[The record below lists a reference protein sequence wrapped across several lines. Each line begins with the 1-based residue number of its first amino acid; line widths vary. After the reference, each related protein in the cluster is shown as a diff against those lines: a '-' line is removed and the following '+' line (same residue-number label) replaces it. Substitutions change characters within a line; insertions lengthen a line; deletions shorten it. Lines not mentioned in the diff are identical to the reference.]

1 MSEIIE
7 IPDGEL
13 ITEPGFYRISLER
26 HHGQPC
32 DGVSVT
38 SGVLRQMELATPADV
53 WAFHKLNPN
62 RWEREETDALWL
74 GVAMALYVEGGA
86 EAVMTGFKI
95 HAENKPKRPT
105 ASQIVAVSEGRGTD
119 AAIASVAYWTAV
131 DADPHG
137 YLTQAE
143 FETICT
149 AGAVLAQDPSA
160 SAVMGGEPEIT
171 MAWQDEL
178 TGLWLLSRPDTV
190 SFDGMLSDYKRMATR
205 GEPFS
210 WRIVDRRITDHGYDM
225 QIAFGCEV
233 FERLTGEWPT
243 GGIVAQLA
251 QPPHHVILREIADE
265 DLRIAQFRNRRAIAR
280 FKECLDS
287 GNWPGPGDDVGVY
300 QRPDWQRTMLLEQM
314 NVAYQSP

>member
-1 MSEIIE
+1 MTDIIE

-62 RWEREETDALWL
+62 RWEREETYALRL

-86 EAVMTGFKI
+86 DAVLSGFRVHPEDRPRK
-95 HAENKPKRPT
+95 PT
-105 ASQIVAVSEGRGTD
+105 AAQVLAVAEGRGTE
-119 AAIASVAYWTAV
+119 AAIASVTYWAAV

-137 YLTQAE
+137 YLTKDE
-143 FETICT
+143 FESICT

-171 MAWQDEL
+171 MAWQDEM

-210 WRIVDRRITDHGYDM
+210 WRTVDRRITDYGYDM

-251 QPPHHVILREIADE
+251 QPPHHVIIREIADE

-287 GNWPGPGDDVGVY
+287 GYWPGPGDDVGVY

-314 NVAYQSP
+314 NTAYQAP